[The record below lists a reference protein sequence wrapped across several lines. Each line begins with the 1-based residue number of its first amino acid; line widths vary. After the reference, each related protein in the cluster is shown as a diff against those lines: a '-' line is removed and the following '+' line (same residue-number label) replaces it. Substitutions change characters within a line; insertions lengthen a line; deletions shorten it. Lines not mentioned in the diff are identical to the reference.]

1 MEKDG
6 STHRDH
12 PVAHT
17 QRAVFVCR
25 SALCD
30 SRDVDSLKQNKTRTT
45 TDLKHFCTFVD
56 NLSFTQTFSYT
67 ATNNGIIP
75 NDGYN
80 KPQTYM

>member
-30 SRDVDSLKQNKTRTT
+30 SRDVDSLKQNK
-45 TDLKHFCTFVD
+45 DDYWFKTF
-56 NLSFTQTFSYT
+56 LHIC
-67 ATNNGIIP
+67 G
-75 NDGYN
+75 
-80 KPQTYM
+80 